1 VGLFALGSATQ
12 ALAADLKA
20 RPYTK
25 APPPAIAPV
34 YDWSGFYIGGNVG
47 YGVGR
52 DASSETAVSGAGFP
66 YIGAGTTL
74 YGGTRLFDVST
85 RGVIGGGQIG
95 YNWQASPAVVFGI
108 ETDIQ
113 ASDIKGST
121 GCIVTCGTGV
131 VTTPI
136 FTNFPV
142 VFTDDSVR
150 HRLDWFGTVRGRLG
164 YSTGP
169 SLFYVTGGFAYG
181 DVERSGNVVGTTT
194 SSLCVPICGVPTSTV
209 ALGPVGGT
217 SLNSFAG
224 SYAARTLKTGW
235 TIGGGLESK
244 IWNNWSVKAEY
255 LYVDLG
261 SNTDVYNTV
270 FTKGG
275 GGAYVGTVAAVR
287 TETSTN
293 RDHIFRV
300 GLNYHFNPTLVARY

>member
-1 VGLFALGSATQ
+1 VA
-12 ALAADLKA
+12 
-20 RPYTK
+20 
-25 APPPAIAPV
+25 APV

-52 DASSETAVSGAGFP
+52 DRSSETAVSGEGFP
-66 YIGAGTTL
+66 ILDPGTTL
-74 YGGTRLFDVST
+74 YGGSKLFDVSAQ
-85 RGVIGGGQIG
+85 GVIGGGQIG

-131 VTTPI
+131 ITAPVSPLG
-136 FTNFPV
+136 FFPV

-150 HRLDWFGTVRGRLG
+150 HKLDWFGTVRGRLG

-194 SSLCVPICGVPTSTV
+194 CSVCNISRVIGIPSN
-209 ALGPVGGT
+209 
-217 SLNSFAG
+217 SNSFAG
-224 SYAARTLKTGW
+224 AYSARTLKTGW
-235 TIGGGLESK
+235 TLGAGLESK
-244 IWNNWSVKAEY
+244 IWDNWSVKAEY

-261 SNTDVYNTV
+261 SNTDVYTTV

-275 GGAYVGTVAAVR
+275 LGATVGTVAAVR